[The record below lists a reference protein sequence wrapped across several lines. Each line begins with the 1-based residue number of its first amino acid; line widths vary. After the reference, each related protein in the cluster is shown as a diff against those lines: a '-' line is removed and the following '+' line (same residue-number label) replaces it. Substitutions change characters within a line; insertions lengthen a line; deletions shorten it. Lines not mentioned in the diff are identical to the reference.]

1 MRKIGLAISVLAALA
16 FPVIASGALSP
27 TDYKNAS
34 AFCKA
39 LRAEM
44 NTPTTP
50 HAFQDTYGT
59 NHNKRNAFGKCV
71 SKNVHAVD
79 EQHSNAAKDCKA
91 EHGDTPESQA
101 AFNDQYG
108 TNKNKHNAFGNCV
121 SQKAKAAAEALQE
134 EIVNA
139 AKQCRTERGNT
150 EASREA
156 FRVKYGTNHNKRNA
170 FGKCVSKTVHENQAN
185 QS

>member
-1 MRKIGLAISVLAALA
+1 MRKFGLAISVLAVLA

-27 TDYKNAS
+27 TDFKNAS
-34 AFCKA
+34 EFCKA

-44 NTPTTP
+44 NTPATP

-91 EHGDTPESQA
+91 ERGDTPESQA
-101 AFNDQYG
+101 AFNEKYG

-121 SQKAKAAAEALQE
+121 SQKAKAAAEALQS

-139 AKQCRTERGNT
+139 AKQCRTERGT
-150 EASREA
+150 TDASREA
-156 FRVKYGTNHNKRNA
+156 FRNKYGTNHNKRNA
-170 FGKCVSKTVHENQAN
+170 FGKCVSKTVQAN
-185 QS
+185 HS